1 MLNFNSYEDLKDK
14 LQIRIY
20 DPDFSRNL
28 LEGKV
33 VTHIGDFALVY
44 MATLYESEK
53 KLGNLMFTPELM
65 DALEIDI
72 QTLHKDAMISDL
84 NYEPVLF
91 TTEDLIEAFALK
103 KPLFAIN
110 LFNRKVRMRGDKL
123 PMLTLTKGNQMNGAS
138 MILHKS
144 IRKKIGD
151 IVGGK
156 KAMRVGTL
164 ATATV
169 AAAYYVSKH
178 PDKFSKVLKA
188 VEKESVKNFSRK
200 TIDSGK
206 KYVKKCVKESA
217 NGIKDGITEG
227 VKEAPKK
234 AVKTVITGVTLNAA
248 KKYLDSIVG
257 EEESARIFRA
267 NDNKQIGKFWKTSLE
282 DIVK

>member
-1 MLNFNSYEDLKDK
+1 MMLNFNSYKDLKDK

-33 VTHIGDFALVY
+33 VTYIGDFALVY

-65 DALEIDI
+65 DALGIDI
-72 QTLHKDAMISDL
+72 QTLHRDAMISDM

-103 KPLFAIN
+103 KPLFSIN
-110 LFNRKVRMRGDKL
+110 LFNRKARMRGDKL

-151 IVGGK
+151 IVGGNF
-156 KAMRVGTL
+156 
-164 ATATV
+164 
-169 AAAYYVSKH
+169 YVLPSSIHEVMIIPEEGFEAGKLSKLVSTCNSQLYTEANSKDILS
-178 PDKFSKVLKA
+178 DKVQWCSM
-188 VEKESVKNFSRK
+188 
-200 TIDSGK
+200 
-206 KYVKKCVKESA
+206 
-217 NGIKDGITEG
+217 DGEI
-227 VKEAPKK
+227 
-234 AVKTVITGVTLNAA
+234 L
-248 KKYLDSIVG
+248 
-257 EEESARIFRA
+257 RRA
-267 NDNKQIGKFWKTSLE
+267 ENE
-282 DIVK
+282 

>member
-33 VTHIGDFALVY
+33 VTHIGDFALIY

-151 IVGGK
+151 IVGGNF
-156 KAMRVGTL
+156 
-164 ATATV
+164 
-169 AAAYYVSKH
+169 YVLPS
-178 PDKFSKVLKA
+178 
-188 VEKESVKNFSRK
+188 
-200 TIDSGK
+200 
-206 KYVKKCVKESA
+206 
-217 NGIKDGITEG
+217 
-227 VKEAPKK
+227 
-234 AVKTVITGVTLNAA
+234 
-248 KKYLDSIVG
+248 SIH
-257 EEESARIFRA
+257 
-267 NDNKQIGKFWKTSLE
+267 
-282 DIVK
+282 

>member
-1 MLNFNSYEDLKDK
+1 MMLNFNSYEDLKDK

-103 KPLFAIN
+103 NHCLRLIY
-110 LFNRKVRMRGDKL
+110 L
-123 PMLTLTKGNQMNGAS
+123 
-138 MILHKS
+138 I
-144 IRKKIGD
+144 
-151 IVGGK
+151 
-156 KAMRVGTL
+156 
-164 ATATV
+164 
-169 AAAYYVSKH
+169 
-178 PDKFSKVLKA
+178 
-188 VEKESVKNFSRK
+188 E
-200 TIDSGK
+200 
-206 KYVKKCVKESA
+206 KYVCE
-217 NGIKDGITEG
+217 
-227 VKEAPKK
+227 
-234 AVKTVITGVTLNAA
+234 VIS
-248 KKYLDSIVG
+248 Y
-257 EEESARIFRA
+257 
-267 NDNKQIGKFWKTSLE
+267 QC
-282 DIVK
+282 

>member
-1 MLNFNSYEDLKDK
+1 MMLNFNSYEDLKDK

-20 DPDFSRNL
+20 DPDFSRDL

-65 DALEIDI
+65 DALGIDI
-72 QTLHKDAMISDL
+72 QTLHRDAMISDM

-138 MILHKS
+138 LILHKS

-151 IVGGK
+151 IVGGNF
-156 KAMRVGTL
+156 
-164 ATATV
+164 
-169 AAAYYVSKH
+169 YVLPSSIHEVMIIPEEGFEAGELSKLVSTCNSQLYTETNLKDILS
-178 PDKFSKVLKA
+178 DKVQWCSM
-188 VEKESVKNFSRK
+188 
-200 TIDSGK
+200 
-206 KYVKKCVKESA
+206 
-217 NGIKDGITEG
+217 DGEI
-227 VKEAPKK
+227 
-234 AVKTVITGVTLNAA
+234 L
-248 KKYLDSIVG
+248 
-257 EEESARIFRA
+257 RRA
-267 NDNKQIGKFWKTSLE
+267 ENE
-282 DIVK
+282 

>member
-1 MLNFNSYEDLKDK
+1 MMLNFNSYEDLKDK

-33 VTHIGDFALVY
+33 VTHIGDFALIY

-144 IRKKIGD
+144 ILEYYGRWEDGELDMDKLKED
-151 IVGGK
+151 LWEYGGIRLEP
-156 KAMRVGTL
+156 AQ
-164 ATATV
+164 
-169 AAAYYVSKH
+169 
-178 PDKFSKVLKA
+178 
-188 VEKESVKNFSRK
+188 
-200 TIDSGK
+200 IDM
-206 KYVKKCVKESA
+206 
-217 NGIKDGITEG
+217 
-227 VKEAPKK
+227 
-234 AVKTVITGVTLNAA
+234 
-248 KKYLDSIVG
+248 
-257 EEESARIFRA
+257 
-267 NDNKQIGKFWKTSLE
+267 E
-282 DIVK
+282 DISKDNEK